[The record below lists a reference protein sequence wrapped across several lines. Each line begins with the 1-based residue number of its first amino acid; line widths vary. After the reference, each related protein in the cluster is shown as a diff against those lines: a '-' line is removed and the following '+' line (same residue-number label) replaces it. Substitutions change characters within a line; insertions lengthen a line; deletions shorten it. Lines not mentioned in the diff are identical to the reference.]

1 MYAHVRA
8 TGGLCIADEVQ
19 HGFGRVGSHY
29 WGFELHGVVPDIVT
43 VGKSFGN
50 GHPLAAVITR
60 PEIAAAFG
68 NGMEYFNTFGGNPV
82 SAAAGLAVMGVIES
96 GGLQARALAVGAL
109 RREELEVLQDRHALI
124 GDLRGAGLFLG
135 AELVQDRETLAPAR
149 REAAYVVEALRRR
162 GILLSTDGPL
172 HNVIKIKPPL
182 VIREAD
188 IRWVNRE
195 LGAAFHSLER
205 GGQV

>member
-60 PEIAAAFG
+60 PEIAAAFD

-82 SAAAGLAVMGVIES
+82 SAAAGLAVMGVIEA
-96 GGLQARALAVGAL
+96 GGLQAHALAMGAL
-109 RREELEVLQDRHALI
+109 WREELEVLQERHALI
-124 GDLRGAGLFLG
+124 GDLRGAGRSWALSWCRIGRPWPPPGGRRLTWWSPCAAAASFS
-135 AELVQDRETLAPAR
+135 APTCR
-149 REAAYVVEALRRR
+149 F
-162 GILLSTDGPL
+162 TT
-172 HNVIKIKPPL
+172 
-182 VIREAD
+182 
-188 IRWVNRE
+188 
-195 LGAAFHSLER
+195 
-205 GGQV
+205 